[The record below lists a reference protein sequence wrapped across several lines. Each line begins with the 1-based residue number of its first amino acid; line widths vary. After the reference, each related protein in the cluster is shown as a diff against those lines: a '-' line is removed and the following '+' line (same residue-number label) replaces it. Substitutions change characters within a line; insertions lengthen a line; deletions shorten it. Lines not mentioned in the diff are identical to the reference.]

1 MLARIRASRSSRLNW
16 GKDFLSFCCFPF
28 RWKSRRYR
36 IQALIFAISMRCQNI
51 FWYQPFVL
59 HDIQSNYSNMSAR
72 QTPPMLLLYCWTIWG
87 HGMFFLTFSFP
98 RHLSNS
104 QIGSSPTK
112 LDTRLTTLLSTH
124 VTAIRSFENSNVNEK
139 VNIFNTT
146 IKNILPNYISHQ
158 TVTCNDRDPPLIYR

>member
-1 MLARIRASRSSRLNW
+1 
-16 GKDFLSFCCFPF
+16 
-28 RWKSRRYR
+28 
-36 IQALIFAISMRCQNI
+36 
-51 FWYQPFVL
+51 
-59 HDIQSNYSNMSAR
+59 
-72 QTPPMLLLYCWTIWG
+72 
-87 HGMFFLTFSFP
+87 MFFLTSFP

-124 VTAIRSFENSNVNEK
+124 VTAIRSFENSDVNEK

-158 TVTCNDRDPPLIYR
+158 TVTCNDRDPPLIDR